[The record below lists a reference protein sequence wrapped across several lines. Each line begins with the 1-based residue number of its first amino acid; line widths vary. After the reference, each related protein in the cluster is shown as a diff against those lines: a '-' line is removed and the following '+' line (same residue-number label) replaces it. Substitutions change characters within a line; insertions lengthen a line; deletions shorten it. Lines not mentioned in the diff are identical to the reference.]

1 MRRGI
6 ALALSAL
13 LALLLAGCGGCG
25 GGGGGGGGNGG
36 GGGAAQR
43 PEAHPNDPFYGVIS
57 AEPQP
62 GSDQL
67 ARLGDAGAGTLRVN
81 FAWVAVQSGPDA
93 PYDWSHYDPL
103 VRGAAENGVRV
114 LATVYSTPVW
124 AAPTPEDPPLGRA
137 LEGFSRFTRAAVE
150 RYGDDGTFWA
160 QHPDVPKLP
169 IVDWGLWNE
178 PNSPL
183 FWKPTPDPAAYL
195 KLLRAFSPAVK
206 GADPRAHVLLGGLFP
221 DPTGGIP
228 LDSFLSAIYAG
239 GGRRLFDAADVH
251 PYAGTP
257 AKAIARVAQARDV
270 MRRFGDADKPIWISE
285 VGWASGGAPSGLTV
299 GAARQADY
307 LRQVFEMATA
317 DRARLGLAGVVW
329 FSLNDTPGPLWVG
342 HCGLFGLDGSPKPS
356 WKALAQ
362 VAGGS
367 AG

>member
-25 GGGGGGGGNGG
+25 GGNGG

-43 PEAHPNDPFYGVIS
+43 PEAHPNDPFYGVIG

-103 VRGAAENGVRV
+103 VRRAAENGVRV

-137 LEGFSRFTRAAVE
+137 LEGFARFTRAAVE

-195 KLLRAFSPAVK
+195 RLLRAFSPAVK

-257 AKAIARVAQARDV
+257 AKAIARVAQVRDV

-317 DRARLGLAGVVW
+317 ERGRLGLAGVVW

-342 HCGLFGLDGSPKPS
+342 HCGLFNLDGSPKPS